1 MLRGAT
7 GRAAGRHVLCLAEP
21 AAVVTHQRAAHWL
34 DRPVQCPQEGVP
46 PRPLLQANQL
56 LQSDGTAWSCT
67 HVMHHNAGQVTC
79 ESLGKTTDRSMPP
92 TWKGQVKGSGG
103 ARGNCGG
110 NGVSAVAVAAPA
122 PAQRPP
128 CAEEAPRAQKVAQVA
143 PAPAAAPVRA
153 ATVPAPMAVG
163 VIGGILLL
171 FAGAMAGGALCLLSP
186 RLYTAASAARVSAP
200 MAVRACIGGRCRW

>member
-7 GRAAGRHVLCLAEP
+7 GRAAGRHVLCPAEP

-34 DRPVQCPQEGVP
+34 HRPVQCPQEGVP

-56 LQSDGTAWSCT
+56 LQSDGTTWSCT

-92 TWKGQVKGSGG
+92 TWKRQVKGFGG

-128 CAEEAPRAQKVAQVA
+128 CAKEAPRAQEVTQVA

-153 ATVPAPMAVG
+153 ATVPVPMAVG
-163 VIGGILLL
+163 VVGYILLL

-186 RLYTAASAARVSAP
+186 KLYTGARAARVSAP
-200 MAVRACIGGRCRW
+200 MAARA